1 MLTDVSERGGCGGG
15 RGVAET
21 STASNITFIPQLKM

>member
-1 MLTDVSERGGCGGG
+1 MLTDVPERGGRGGG

-21 STASNITFIPQLKM
+21 CTASNITFIPQLKI